1 MKRSIHYWI
10 DKMFIFKH
18 LKLTNWKNRKKSRGM
33 IKTKLFKIIK
43 NRERLKLRCAIS
55 VDTQGLLQ
63 TRTSI

>member
-43 NRERLKLRCAIS
+43 NRERKLRCAIS
-55 VDTQGLLQ
+55 VDTQGLLL

>member
-1 MKRSIHYWI
+1 MKRLIHYWI
-10 DKMFIFKH
+10 DKMCLFKH
-18 LKLTNWKNRKKSRGM
+18 LKLTNRKNRKKSRGM

>member
-1 MKRSIHYWI
+1 MKRLIHYWI
-10 DKMFIFKH
+10 DKMYLFKH
-18 LKLTNWKNRKKSRGM
+18 LKLTNRRNRKKSRGM

>member
-1 MKRSIHYWI
+1 
-10 DKMFIFKH
+10 MFIFKH

-43 NRERLKLRCAIS
+43 NRERKLRCAIS
-55 VDTQGLLQ
+55 VDTQGLLL